1 MYHLHIYMKD
11 MVGFEPILH
20 SLNDENAF
28 LEQQVN
34 FTKILGILYETLVHS
49 II

>member
-20 SLNDENAF
+20 SLNDEKRHF
-28 LEQQVN
+28 W
-34 FTKILGILYETLVHS
+34 KICSLCDTLNLDPHE
-49 II
+49 